1 MPYGWTG
8 LTKDI
13 FLETVDVLFEEIF
26 PEIIVQYLPEAFF
39 SFFFGEM
46 FKFRD
51 GIIYSLQPHRR
62 QPTRL
67 PRPWDSP
74 GKNTGVGCHFL
85 LQLDQANC
93 SPPISP
99 FSFV

>member
-39 SFFFGEM
+39 SFFLERCLNSEM
-46 FKFRD
+46 
-51 GIIYSLQPHRR
+51 GLYILES
-62 QPTRL
+62 
-67 PRPWDSP
+67 
-74 GKNTGVGCHFL
+74 
-85 LQLDQANC
+85 
-93 SPPISP
+93 
-99 FSFV
+99 